1 MEFDPH
7 RPIYQQI
14 KEELYRMIARGELYP
29 GARVPA
35 VRETAQR
42 MQVNPNTVQR
52 AYREMEGEGFVFT
65 RRGQGTFVTED
76 EATVNLLRH
85 DLAREGARSFVRQG
99 NSLGMKR
106 EELQKLLQEVW
117 EEEGE

>member
-1 MEFDPH
+1 MKFNPQ

-14 KEELYRMIARGELYP
+14 KEELSRMIARGELFS

-52 AYREMEGEGFVFT
+52 AYRELEVEGLFFT
-65 RRGQGTFVTED
+65 RRGQGTFVTENK
-76 EATVNLLRH
+76 AKVSALRR
-85 DLAREGARSFVRQG
+85 DLAREGTRNFVKLG
-99 NSLGMKR
+99 LSLGLER
-106 EELQKLLQEVW
+106 EEMLKLLQETM
-117 EEEGE
+117 EREGI

>member
-1 MEFDPH
+1 MKFNTQ

-14 KEELYRMIARGELYP
+14 KEELSRMIAREELFP

-52 AYREMEGEGFVFT
+52 AYRELEGAGLFFT

-76 EATVNLLRH
+76 KAVVSALSR
-85 DLAREGARSFVRQG
+85 DLAREGARNFVKLG
-99 NSLGMKR
+99 FSLGLER
-106 EELQKLLQEVW
+106 EEMFKLLQETMER
-117 EEEGE
+117 EEM